1 MTTQKKIKLLIFF
14 LLFII
19 ISPIIVFYA
28 SGDIFSDGWSIL
40 KTGGIYVSSAPV
52 GSEVYLNNKFEDKVS
67 FFKRNILIKNLMAG
81 SYEIKVIKT
90 GYNDWY
96 KKIIV
101 DTNFVADANVFMLSK
116 NIENREIS
124 KYIFDISSG
133 STSSIKIKNPEYADT
148 VALFNATT
156 TKLSKALSIIGVDLK
171 NNLGTA
177 KSPIMSGRL
186 GLWKEKE
193 KIFVKWFGDN
203 DNAPKY
209 LCDNSLDCTKTKLVI
224 ELPIE
229 PTEINFLLGYD
240 GVILISVQGTIFAMQ
255 IDDNADKIK
264 QIIYEGK
271 DPKFIL
277 SAGSLYIKDGD
288 TISEVIL

>member
-101 DTNFVADANVFMLSK
+101 DTNFVADA
-116 NIENREIS
+116 
-124 KYIFDISSG
+124 D
-133 STSSIKIKNPEYADT
+133 
-148 VALFNATT
+148 
-156 TKLSKALSIIGVDLK
+156 
-171 NNLGTA
+171 
-177 KSPIMSGRL
+177 
-186 GLWKEKE
+186 
-193 KIFVKWFGDN
+193 
-203 DNAPKY
+203 
-209 LCDNSLDCTKTKLVI
+209 
-224 ELPIE
+224 
-229 PTEINFLLGYD
+229 
-240 GVILISVQGTIFAMQ
+240 
-255 IDDNADKIK
+255 
-264 QIIYEGK
+264 
-271 DPKFIL
+271 
-277 SAGSLYIKDGD
+277 
-288 TISEVIL
+288 